1 MANYIKNL
9 ETLKIELHFE
19 KSDYMAMSEND
30 KRKLKSAFLWS
41 KSGKCWVSRAK
52 EPNLYRAIKTAKE
65 LGFTEEE
72 KRGER
77 ISFAEQMERKAERAE
92 ARAERYEEYA
102 ENAEKRAENLQS
114 SLKSM
119 RGDIAFFTQPIIA
132 GHAGS
137 RAFARARQR
146 IYDRYERGIEEYK
159 KSEYYQDR
167 AATARATANNEKLSD
182 AIYLDNRIKECK
194 KNLRALQKNLVEYEE
209 KLFDIENGKTYKR
222 YTGDEITAET
232 VNKWIEDTLERY
244 EAEQDKLNF
253 FEDCMDKIGGVQF
266 SRENIKVGYI
276 VELKK
281 NYGKCEVVGAGPA
294 NITYK
299 ILEGGARGM
308 VLTCAYAAIEKII
321 AVKEKPEIENPY
333 KEGDILTLNRPA
345 DNSVYRAYQVVKA
358 TAKGVS
364 MQEIEIENG
373 IPQAGHFKA
382 GSKQMRKGITIN
394 KFNNQPC
401 IYCDG
406 WQLYKYVEKSA

>member
-1 MANYIKNL
+1 MPNYIKNL

-19 KSDYMAMSEND
+19 KSDYMALSEND
-30 KRKLKSAFLWS
+30 KQKLKSAFLWS

-52 EPNLYRAIKTAKE
+52 EPNLYWAIKTAKE

-102 ENAEKRAENLQS
+102 ENAKKRAENLQS

-146 IYDRYERGIEEYK
+146 MYDKYEKGFEEYK

-182 AIYLDNRIKECK
+182 AIYLDNRIKECQ
-194 KNLRALQKNLVEYEE
+194 KNLRALQKNLVSYEE
-209 KLFDIENGKTYKR
+209 KLFDIENGKTYKN
-222 YTGDEITAET
+222 YSGDEITAET
-232 VNKWIEDTLERY
+232 VTKWIEDTLERY

-266 SRENIKVGYI
+266 SKENIKVGYI
-276 VELKK
+276 VEMKRW
-281 NYGKCEVVGAGPA
+281 GKCEVISAGPV
-294 NITYK
+294 NVTLK
-299 ILEGGARGM
+299 TPHGGC
-308 VLTCAYAAIEKII
+308 LTESYAAIEKII

-373 IPQAGHFKA
+373 IPQAGRFKV
-382 GSKQMRKGITIN
+382 GSKPERKGIIIN
-394 KFNNQPC
+394 KFTNQPC

>member
-1 MANYIKNL
+1 MPNYIKNL

-30 KRKLKSAFLWS
+30 KQKLKSAFLWS

-52 EPNLYRAIKTAKE
+52 EPNLYWAIKTAKE
-65 LGFTEEE
+65 LGFAEEE

-102 ENAEKRAENLQS
+102 ENAKKRAENLQS

-137 RAFARARQR
+137 QAFARARQR
-146 IYDRYERGIEEYK
+146 MYDKYEKGFEEYK

-167 AATARATANNEKLSD
+167 AATARATANKEKLSD

-194 KNLRALQKNLVEYEE
+194 KNLRAMQKNLVEYEE
-209 KLFDIENGKTYKR
+209 KLYAIEHGEKFKSYS
-222 YTGDEITAET
+222 GDEITAET
-232 VNKWIEDTLERY
+232 VTKWIEDTLERY

-253 FEDCMDKIGGVQF
+253 FEDCMSKIGGVQF
-266 SRENIKVGYI
+266 SKDNIKVGYI
-276 VELKK
+276 VDMKRW
-281 NYGKCEVVGAGPA
+281 GKCEVTGAGTV
-294 NITYK
+294 NITFK
-299 ILEGGARGM
+299 ILTGGAAGS
-308 VLTCAYAAIEKII
+308 VLTESYAAIEKII
-321 AVKEKPEIENPY
+321 STEPKPEIVNPY

-364 MQEIEIENG
+364 IQEIEIENG

-382 GSKQMRKGITIN
+382 GSKPMRKGITIN

-401 IYCDG
+401 IYHND
-406 WQLYKYVEKSA
+406 WQMYKYA

>member
-1 MANYIKNL
+1 MPNYIKNL

-30 KRKLKSAFLWS
+30 KQKLKSAFLWS
-41 KSGKCWVSRAK
+41 NSGKCWVSRAK

-146 IYDRYERGIEEYK
+146 IYDKYEKGFEEYK

-209 KLFDIENGKTYKR
+209 KLYAIEQGGKFKS

-232 VNKWIEDTLERY
+232 VTKWIEDTLERY

-266 SRENIKVGYI
+266 SKENIKVGYI
-276 VELKK
+276 VEMKRW
-281 NYGKCEVVGAGPA
+281 GKCEVISAGPV
-294 NITYK
+294 NVTFKTPY
-299 ILEGGARGM
+299 GGC
-308 VLTCAYAAIEKII
+308 LTESYAAIEKII

-373 IPQAGHFKA
+373 IPQAGRFKA
-382 GSKQMRKGITIN
+382 GSKPMRKGITIN

-401 IYCDG
+401 IYHND
-406 WQLYKYVEKSA
+406 WQMYKYA